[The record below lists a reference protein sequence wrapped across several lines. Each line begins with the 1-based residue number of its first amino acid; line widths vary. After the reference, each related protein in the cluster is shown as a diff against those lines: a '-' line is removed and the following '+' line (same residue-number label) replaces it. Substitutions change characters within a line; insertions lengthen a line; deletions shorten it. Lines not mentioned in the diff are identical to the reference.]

1 MQEEIDK
8 LNNTLKEARESMAK
22 MRQELEAAEL
32 AKKMM
37 RDQLN
42 SQALKLAEYMKQ
54 NELLKQEI
62 DDLKAKLKQLNELLE
77 KEKLIVQGLRAEM
90 ARSPSINSQGSLLTK
105 AKRTCERQTMTD
117 RIPPPES
124 QIESPGKSSN
134 DSPTRRKREVKKE
147 DPIEEIKF
155 ERQDSI

>member
-8 LNNTLKEARESMAK
+8 LRNALKEARESMAK

-32 AKKMM
+32 AKNMM

-77 KEKLIVQGLRAEM
+77 KEKLIVQGLRGEM
-90 ARSPSINSQGSLLTK
+90 ARSSSINSQGSL
-105 AKRTCERQTMTD
+105 R
-117 RIPPPES
+117 
-124 QIESPGKSSN
+124 
-134 DSPTRRKREVKKE
+134 
-147 DPIEEIKF
+147 
-155 ERQDSI
+155 